1 MAAVRCHIMIQS
13 AVIGSEIKTLSTTAD
28 GAGAEKERES
38 RLLGKW
44 QTNIIYPSMC
54 MCVCVHKWWGE
65 AGLLSTS
72 HHTDCNAS
80 VAGVHWAKVNTEME
94 GVVTAARS
102 HLKDSYI
109 FICYL

>member
-28 GAGAEKERES
+28 GAGAKKRERKQVA
-38 RLLGKW
+38 GKM
-44 QTNIIYPSMC
+44 TNKYNLSV
-54 MCVCVHKWWGE
+54 CVCACVCTNGPRGE

-80 VAGVHWAKVNTEME
+80 VAGVH
-94 GVVTAARS
+94 
-102 HLKDSYI
+102 
-109 FICYL
+109 